1 MDAAEALALT
11 ERIHARLV
19 ARRGEIEKRENYYL
33 GKQPLAYA
41 TREWRRKAGS
51 RYDGFSDN
59 WCRPVVDAEAERIK
73 HIGLTLQE
81 GGAGRELWRHWMR
94 NEMEMQSSQGWLS
107 SLIAGRSFV
116 TVWGDE
122 DDQPAIE
129 WQHAGVVEIEYDPSN
144 PRKKVAMVKSW
155 LDDKYEYAT
164 LYTRT
169 EVFKWRREAK
179 AAAQD
184 GQSQARQIRSRLKL
198 SSTRS
203 AGWQAH
209 EVSGEVWPLPNPLG
223 EVPAVEMPNRPL
235 LAADPVSEIT
245 GVMAMQDAINL
256 LWAYMFLGADYAS
269 LPARVVMGQGPPKM
283 PVLDS
288 TGQKIGERNV
298 SMDDL
303 QEKRLLYLSSENAKI
318 GQYDAAKLDVF
329 TDVIEVAVG
338 HVAAQTRTP
347 PTYLVTRTGMS
358 NVNGTG
364 IKASE
369 IGLVNKVQEFQT
381 FVNPALREMYRLVA
395 LAGGDVGLAEQA
407 RFASIAWADAE
418 IRSDAE
424 MADALM
430 KKRAIGYP
438 FEYLLE
444 LDGKAPEEVDRI
456 LEMRRQEAFD
466 PQIESALRSF
476 DQQAIDAEV
485 VDGDSAGNI

>member
-1 MDAAEALALT
+1 MDATEALART
-11 ERIHARLV
+11 ERMHGRLV
-19 ARRGEIEKRENYYL
+19 ARRGEIEKLENYYL

-51 RYDGFSDN
+51 RYDGFADN

-73 HIGLTLQE
+73 HIGLTLPD
-81 GGAGRELWRHWMR
+81 GGGRDLWRHWMR

-122 DDQPAIE
+122 DDQPSIE
-129 WQHAGVVEIEYDPSN
+129 WQHAGVVEMEYDPAN
-144 PRKKVAMVKSW
+144 PRKKVAMLKSW
-155 LDDKYEYAT
+155 LDDTHEYAT

-169 EVFKWRREAK
+169 EVFKFRREAK
-179 AAAQD
+179 DAGQD
-184 GQSQARQIRSRLKL
+184 GQSQARHLRSRLKMSTSK
-198 SSTRS
+198 SS
-203 AGWQAH
+203 WQPH

-235 LAADPVSEIT
+235 LAADPVSEIS

-256 LWAYMFLGADYAS
+256 LWAYLFLGADYAS
-269 LPARVVMGQGPPKM
+269 LPARVVMGQAPPKI

-288 TGQKIGERNV
+288 AGKVIGERPV
-298 SMDDL
+298 AIDDL
-303 QEKRLLYLSSENAKI
+303 QEKRMLFLTGENAKI

-329 TDVIEVAVG
+329 TEVIETAVG

-347 PTYLVTRTGMS
+347 PTYLVSRTGMS
-358 NVNGTG
+358 NVNGAG

-395 LAGGDVGLAEQA
+395 LAGGDAGLAEQA
-407 RFASIAWADAE
+407 RFASIAWADPE

-424 MADALM
+424 LADSLM

-444 LDGKAPEEVDRI
+444 IDGKAPEEIDRI

-485 VDGDSAGNI
+485 VNDDAAVNN